1 MYEGALHT
9 PSKFTLID
17 VSSVHGSD
25 ANAGCPSACVRM
37 VSNVRV
43 CDCAGVT
50 TDRTGITL
58 IDGVVPMLDVTQPNW
73 AAKLYTAT
81 VAKKNLLID
90 FKFPSS
96 FMLRQVD
103 LSLFF
108 CPPQMIPNEGVISI
122 SVFQSLVF
130 PQATK
135 VSLFGNISLSVDG
148 QNCVELINIS
158 ISTNPSMYDQ
168 YLIEFSKDTNLG
180 GIYIG
185 EVTFLDEVSSVSSKS
200 GDIIYIP
207 KWQQ

>member
-9 PSKFTLID
+9 PSKFTLTR
-17 VSSVHGSD
+17 VSSAHESH
-25 ANAGCPSACVRM
+25 ANAGCPTTCVKM
-37 VSNVRV
+37 QSSVRV
-43 CDCAGVT
+43 CDCVGVT

-58 IDGVVPMLDVTQPNW
+58 IDGVVPMFDDTQPNW

-81 VAKKNLLID
+81 TTQDNLLID

-122 SVFQSLVF
+122 SVFQSLLF
-130 PQATK
+130 PRANK
-135 VSLFGNISLSVDG
+135 GSLLGNISLSVNG
-148 QNCVELINIS
+148 QNCVELINKS
-158 ISTNPSMYDQ
+158 IATNPSMYNQ
-168 YLIEFSKDTNLG
+168 YLIEFSMATNLG

-185 EVTFLDEVSSVSSKS
+185 ELTFLDEVSPSSVSSKS

-207 KWQQ
+207 K